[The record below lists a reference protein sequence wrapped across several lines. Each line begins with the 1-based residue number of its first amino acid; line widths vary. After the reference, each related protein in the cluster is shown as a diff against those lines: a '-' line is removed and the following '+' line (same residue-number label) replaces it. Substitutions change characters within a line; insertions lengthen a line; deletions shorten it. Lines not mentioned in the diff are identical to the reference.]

1 MNMNMMSP
9 SMENHATESIEDMSM
24 MRRYM
29 RFLYE
34 SLRKCFSVTKFFVY
48 YFGFKF
54 VVLHGI

>member
-1 MNMNMMSP
+1 MMSP